1 MLSNN
6 KNLIL
11 NKKEVATRHTNQAIK
26 MFFHKED
33 PVPTLVIVCA
43 ANYILHDL
51 AIKNNIP
58 ILLGYNG
65 IFQKILIKQEFQQ
78 IVNTR
83 RSEIYNFFKHAK
95 KDFDKMIE
103 FNPDLIWYYILE
115 NIIIIKQL
123 DCDFSKE
130 MGYFVFWLTL
140 AKRNLFVKNQYYD
153 NYIKNFNISVKDLFE
168 LYDDFIN
175 NDKIKLEVYQKF
187 KKWLF

>member
-1 MLSNN
+1 M
-6 KNLIL
+6 KL
-11 NKKEVATRHTNQAIK
+11 NKKDVAIRHTNQAIK

-140 AKRNLFVKNQYYD
+140 AKRNLFVKNQY
-153 NYIKNFNISVKDLFE
+153 LFE

-175 NDKIKLEVYQKF
+175 NNKIKLEVYQKF